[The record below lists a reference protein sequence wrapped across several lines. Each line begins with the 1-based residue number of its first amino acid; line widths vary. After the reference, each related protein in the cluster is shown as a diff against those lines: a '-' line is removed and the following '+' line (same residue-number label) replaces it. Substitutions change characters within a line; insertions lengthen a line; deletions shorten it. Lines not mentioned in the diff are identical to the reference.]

1 MTKNLVL
8 TGMMGVG
15 KSTIGKSL
23 AKRLSYNFLDM
34 DRLIEDREGCSINII
49 FKNKGENYFRKIETS
64 LSLQELKKNN
74 TIISLGGGAFLNNSI
89 RKAVKDTSVSFWLD
103 VSINELV
110 KRLNKTKKRQLL
122 FKKNMKDTVGKIYL
136 ERKRIYNESDFR
148 IKCKF
153 LKREAIVDKIIKLYE
168 KSRNKI

>member
-1 MTKNLVL
+1 
-8 TGMMGVG
+8 MMGVG

-64 LSLQELKKNN
+64 LSLRELKKNN
-74 TIISLGGGAFLNNSI
+74 TIISLGGGAFLSNSI

-103 VSINELV
+103 VNINELV
-110 KRLNKTKKRQLL
+110 KRLNKTKKRPLL
-122 FKKNMKDTVGKIYL
+122 FKKNMKDTVSKIYL
-136 ERKRIYNESDFR
+136 ERKKTYSEADFR
-148 IKCKF
+148 IKCNF
-153 LKREAIVDKIIKLYE
+153 LKKDKILDKIYKLYE
-168 KSRNKI
+168 SSKNKS

>member
-23 AKRLSYNFLDM
+23 AKRLSYNFIDM

-64 LSLQELKKNN
+64 LSLRELKKNN

-110 KRLNKTKKRQLL
+110 KRLNKTKKRPLL
-122 FKKNMKDTVGKIYL
+122 FKKNMKDTVSKIYL
-136 ERKRIYNESDFR
+136 ERKRIYNEADFR
-148 IKCKF
+148 IKCRF
-153 LKREAIVDKIIKLYE
+153 LKPEAIVDKIIKLYE

>member
-23 AKRLSYNFLDM
+23 AKRLSYNFIDM
-34 DRLIEDREGCSINII
+34 DKLIEHREGCSINII

-64 LSLQELKKNN
+64 LSLRELKKNN

-110 KRLNKTKKRQLL
+110 KRLNKTKKRPLL
-122 FKKNMKDTVGKIYL
+122 FKKNMKDTVSKIYL
-136 ERKRIYNESDFR
+136 ERKRIYNEADFR
-148 IKCKF
+148 IKCRF
-153 LKREAIVDKIIKLYE
+153 LKPEAIVDKIIKLYE

>member
-110 KRLNKTKKRQLL
+110 KRLNQKKKTIL
-122 FKKNMKDTVGKIYL
+122 FKKNA
-136 ERKRIYNESDFR
+136 RYN
-148 IKCKF
+148 
-153 LKREAIVDKIIKLYE
+153 
-168 KSRNKI
+168 